1 MNEQLQSHYK
11 PPRPVSYA
19 LLTLGVHLG
28 TGGLMWILFA
38 NSYSTNLMVRHT
50 IAPVVTCVLPL
61 FVMIRYY
68 LSLTVPAQYRE
79 DGRWT
84 WIRSF
89 LKLVLPGEVIRMVIS
104 LIGFGALPLGSYFS
118 PFSWLMTEKLYMY
131 PKMQLAG
138 NSAAAVRIMSA
149 SHTLYFAFYLLYLT
163 LTYLPVLLVCY
174 RIYWNRGQRE
184 YEHLKKVYAEH
195 EADAAARDAMP
206 EVELKVIPEH
216 KSKVFAAYNSFRG
229 KRPKK

>member
-11 PPRPVSYA
+11 PPKPVPYA
-19 LLTLGVHLG
+19 FLTLGIHLG
-28 TGGLMWILFA
+28 TSVLLWILFGS
-38 NSYSTNLMVRHT
+38 SYSANTMVRHT
-50 IAPVVTCVLPL
+50 LAPVITCILPL
-61 FVMIRYY
+61 FVLIRYY
-68 LSLTVPAQYRE
+68 LSLVVPAQYRE
-79 DGRWT
+79 GGRGM

-89 LKLVLPGEVIRMVIS
+89 LKLVLPGEVIRMLVS

-149 SHTLYFAFYLLYLT
+149 SQMLYCLFYLLYLF

-174 RIYWNRGQRE
+174 RIYWNRGRKE
-184 YEHLKKVYAEH
+184 YEHLKQVYTEH
-195 EADAAARDAMP
+195 EADAQTRDAMP
-206 EVELKVIPEH
+206 DAEVKVIPEH
-216 KSKVFAAYNSFRG
+216 KQKALDAFNSFHG
-229 KRPKK
+229 KQPKK

>member
-1 MNEQLQSHYK
+1 MEEQLQSHYK
-11 PPRPVSYA
+11 PPRPIPYA

-28 TGGLMWILFA
+28 TGALMWILFG
-38 NSYSTNLMVRHT
+38 STYSTNLMVRHT
-50 IAPVVTCVLPL
+50 IAPVITCILPL

-68 LSLTVPAQYRE
+68 LSLTVPAQYKE

-84 WIRSF
+84 WLRSF
-89 LKLVLPGEVIRMVIS
+89 LKLVLPGEVIRMLIS

-149 SHTLYFAFYLLYLT
+149 SHTVYFLFYLLYLV
-163 LTYLPVLLVCY
+163 LTYLSVLLVCY
-174 RIYWNRGQRE
+174 RFYWKKGQKE
-184 YEHLKKVYAEH
+184 YEHLKKIYAEH
-195 EADAAARDAMP
+195 EADVEARDAMP
-206 EVELKVIPEH
+206 DAAAKAIPEH
-216 KSKVFAAYNSFRG
+216 KAKAFADYNSFHG